1 MAVTSGK
8 YFSEEELACS
18 HCGVAAMDKGFL
30 DQLDHLREH
39 FGPLTI
45 TSAYRCPDHPIEKGK
60 QAGPGAHSTGKAVDI
75 AISRGNAYRLLE
87 LVFRSYPSD
96 TWYFTGI
103 GINQKGEGRFIH
115 LDSITGG
122 VRPTVWSY

>member
-1 MAVTSGK
+1 MIVTSGK

-18 HCGVAAMDKGFL
+18 HCGVASMDKGFL
-30 DQLDHLREH
+30 DRLDLLRES
-39 FGPLTI
+39 FGPIKI
-45 TSAYRCPDHPIEKGK
+45 TSAYRCQDHPIEKK
-60 QAGPGAHSTGKAVDI
+60 KRLGPGAHNTGQAVDI
-75 AISRGNAYRLLE
+75 AVSRGDAYRLLE

-96 TWYFTGI
+96 TWYFTGV

-115 LDSITGG
+115 LDSITDG